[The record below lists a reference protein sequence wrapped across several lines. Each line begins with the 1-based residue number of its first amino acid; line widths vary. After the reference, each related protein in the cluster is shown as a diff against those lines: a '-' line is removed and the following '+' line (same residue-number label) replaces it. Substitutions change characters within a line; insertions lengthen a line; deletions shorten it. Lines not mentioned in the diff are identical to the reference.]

1 MSTNG
6 SMKMEKIPNKEIL
19 NKYNTETKK
28 NNNILIRYC
37 CRRPSSSRLMKAIFS
52 WDKVFI
58 ELPAQANVQLETIGF
73 QKPPFPHLGGL
84 PCRCQ

>member
-1 MSTNG
+1 MP
-6 SMKMEKIPNKEIL
+6 KQI
-19 NKYNTETKK
+19 
-28 NNNILIRYC
+28 NNIHIRLYC
-37 CRRPSSSRLMKAIFS
+37 CRRPKAGVYSSRLMKAIFS

-73 QKPPFPHLGGL
+73 QEPPFPHLGSL

>member
-1 MSTNG
+1 MG
-6 SMKMEKIPNKEIL
+6 RIVGVLMERIIISIL
-19 NKYNTETKK
+19 DYTAVGVPVAGV
-28 NNNILIRYC
+28 Y
-37 CRRPSSSRLMKAIFS
+37 SSRLMKAIFS

-73 QKPPFPHLGGL
+73 QEPPFPHLGSL